1 MEFPYNNTESHR
13 AQWAPEHGLIPL
25 SFPKTK
31 VALWNPAPLGDTIS
45 LHLAY
50 YRNPKLLVVERT
62 LRLAHRHAKQTERNQ
77 FFCFLL
83 GSVVHDVDDE
93 GVALMVDRLDPG
105 REVPGRS
112 EKIPTA
118 LLPGDFLIPCIIDA
132 RGTTFSDII
141 VHSAEDFNIAFQ
153 MLHCYCCS
161 KETIDHSRLLTMRA
175 HITCIESMDSLRLE
189 LHWAAVTVA
198 NIFDAT
204 PVNPVP
210 IIPTALARNLT
221 SPINIAQVQGTC
233 KFGYLTMDQ
242 TRKLLLILESDP
254 KAFTLPLVG
263 IWLSGVIH
271 IQSPQVW
278 ASCLRYM
285 FSSSIQERVF
295 STEQKS
301 FLLVLY
307 SLTHK
312 EPEFYECHPYGEHQ
326 KLDFQ
331 LLTSTEVINLYKNA
345 ESSGKQPIE
354 FELSENQN
362 SESDFFKEVASKIV
376 GNCLQLELPSNKI
389 SGGDQDSGVGEEDLS
404 PRPMPS
410 PHPVGQQF
418 PRICPSVPELS
429 IVFDGSFIEPKNST
443 TKPHQNKA
451 PIMPPKK
458 NATCGNFNLM
468 KPYSENRQPG
478 LVSHGAAP
486 FQKQTCPPS
495 KQSIPSAKSNR
506 EMPPPQHTN
515 FQKSR
520 QFVRKTSSSSCSS
533 SSSSTP
539 LSGPSPDSTMDQP
552 KLLSPTNRVEAL
564 HNVVLRK
571 GAFPSRGRQSLP
583 NTRQPPSPIKSNRP
597 SLQHTPTFLPHSPV
611 RTSEIPMMG
620 PPPHFPIQ
628 YPTHYCNCCQHHG
641 PYCVPSMNANWQ
653 GNGLTYGSTGVHSPI
668 CHDCNPVVCHQNLG
682 LSPISHYNAV
692 YGNTSPMNQSFQ
704 SQVNGSPPKNTNI
717 KSLGNPHASQQ
728 NPCKSCTGP
737 SACVPFSGVRMGPDQ
752 EANGAMGLPVD
763 AYKMLVEQD
772 RQLKLLQAQIQRLLD
787 TQTCAV
793 RTPAGIPCASTS
805 VGISNL
811 VPQPERQMD
820 FDKMETQTSGIQMR
834 KSVSIAVNT
843 GASLFWCPPDEHQ
856 VQQSMSSLKLND
868 SELSKE
874 DVAIPV
880 AVEDTSITS
889 SLNAVDIC
897 SFAES
902 SQETS
907 KQTTADVQNSARE
920 DAENEYNDQ
929 VSFQSPVL
937 GESAS
942 ICLQRCRSDI
952 GNKEVPKTE
961 EHAIEPLAN
970 PCLQDEQMFYQHLMG
985 QVNQILQ
992 SSPSENQGMDD
1003 EVVES
1008 EISEVMQTSR
1018 SRNKRSKTHT
1028 YLKDENDVLSATMK
1042 QLKKMGVQIDL
1053 ETSNSTKKIKNKV
1066 ENASTL
1072 ACIHPAAVIPRLNY
1086 MSFANVNTSGFGT
1099 GAVDLSMEANA
1110 IALKYLNDSQLSQIA
1125 QSRNDTNDQ
1134 SHNLLQLNPDKS
1146 LVGLSLIS
1154 PNNMSFATRKYMMRY
1169 GLIEC
1174 DNSSEEEEDSLEAID
1189 QHESVAF
1196 RKEKIEKVS
1205 EGKKS
1210 INKHRSPG
1218 SFSEMDRNVLRN
1230 ISNGIASS
1238 KSVNI
1243 VEPPIQQES
1252 QPYLKSVKP
1261 KMKMHVG
1268 ETYYTQHP
1276 EKENG
1281 IETLLTSNKIKP
1293 ISPET
1298 PKHSESNSMV
1308 GNILD
1313 VSRLRQLPKLF

>member
-1 MEFPYNNTESHR
+1 AAMSSPTS
-13 AQWAPEHGLIPL
+13 EHGLIPL

-478 LVSHGAAP
+478 LASHGAAP

-539 LSGPSPDSTMDQP
+539 L
-552 KLLSPTNRVEAL
+552 R
-564 HNVVLRK
+564 
-571 GAFPSRGRQSLP
+571 AFPSRGRQSLP

-772 RQLKLLQAQIQRLLD
+772 RQLKLLQAQVNYYFNIKYLCR
-787 TQTCAV
+787 
-793 RTPAGIPCASTS
+793 
-805 VGISNL
+805 
-811 VPQPERQMD
+811 
-820 FDKMETQTSGIQMR
+820 KMEIIYSYYTFGLTELL
-834 KSVSIAVNT
+834 NYL
-843 GASLFWCPPDEHQ
+843 LF
-856 VQQSMSSLKLND
+856 S
-868 SELSKE
+868 
-874 DVAIPV
+874 
-880 AVEDTSITS
+880 
-889 SLNAVDIC
+889 
-897 SFAES
+897 
-902 SQETS
+902 
-907 KQTTADVQNSARE
+907 SARE

-952 GNKEVPKTE
+952 GNKEVLKNGCFFF
-961 EHAIEPLAN
+961 LK
-970 PCLQDEQMFYQHLMG
+970 G

>member
-1 MEFPYNNTESHR
+1 FSPLTLFSM
-13 AQWAPEHGLIPL
+13 APEHGLIPL

-362 SESDFFKEVASKIV
+362 SESDFFKEVASKI
-376 GNCLQLELPSNKI
+376 LELPSNKI

-478 LVSHGAAP
+478 LASHGAAP

-495 KQSIPSAKSNR
+495 KQSIPSAN
-506 EMPPPQHTN
+506 
-515 FQKSR
+515 
-520 QFVRKTSSSSCSS
+520 
-533 SSSSTP
+533 
-539 LSGPSPDSTMDQP
+539 TMDQP

-704 SQVNGSPPKNTNI
+704 SQVNG
-717 KSLGNPHASQQ
+717 
-728 NPCKSCTGP
+728 P

-843 GASLFWCPPDEHQ
+843 GKTQ
-856 VQQSMSSLKLND
+856 LKNGCFFFL
-868 SELSKE
+868 K
-874 DVAIPV
+874 
-880 AVEDTSITS
+880 
-889 SLNAVDIC
+889 
-897 SFAES
+897 
-902 SQETS
+902 
-907 KQTTADVQNSARE
+907 
-920 DAENEYNDQ
+920 
-929 VSFQSPVL
+929 
-937 GESAS
+937 
-942 ICLQRCRSDI
+942 
-952 GNKEVPKTE
+952 
-961 EHAIEPLAN
+961 
-970 PCLQDEQMFYQHLMG
+970 G